1 MKTFGESE
9 RRCEATFL
17 NAGPFW
23 HAYTSGKNTPLL
35 FAEEADFAFVMNVIA
50 RAKLEYQDVVILA
63 FEVMNNHFH
72 FVLCAQEA
80 QVSPFWDSIR
90 KRLKRYYP
98 DIVYAD
104 LSYKRIDSL
113 NSLRNNIAYTHRNGY
128 VANPDHT
135 PFSYP
140 WGTGR
145 YYFLDAPAGVPYS
158 TVSDRE
164 SRAMFR
170 SRTPEMPDDWLVTH
184 FGTTRTESS
193 QPLGYISPA
202 SYCALRFGMAMFRD
216 AHHYYSAVSKN
227 VEAYSGLA
235 AEIDDGEFL
244 TDNEMFS
251 QISNILRNQYQGLS
265 LRNLSRAQKFDLAR
279 TLRYEFR
286 SSNDQIRR
294 LLALTKYDIDAI
306 FPLTAG
312 K

>member
-23 HAYTSGKNTPLL
+23 HAYTSGKDTPLL
-35 FAEEADFAFVMNVIA
+35 FAEEADFAFVMNVLA
-50 RAKLEYQDVVILA
+50 RSKLEYQDVVILA

-80 QVSPFWDSIR
+80 QVRPFWDSIR

-145 YYFLDAPAGVPYS
+145 YYFLDAPASLPISNMRVDDVRS
-158 TVSDRE
+158 
-164 SRAMFR
+164 MFR
-170 SRTPEMPDDWLVTH
+170 SRTPQMPDKWQITSC
-184 FGTTRTESS
+184 GINSTEPS
-193 QPLGYISPA
+193 QPLVYISPE
-202 SYCALRFGMAMFRD
+202 SFCAIRFGMAMFRD
-216 AHHYYSAVSKN
+216 AHNYYSSVCKN
-227 VEAYSGLA
+227 VEAYSGIA
-235 AEIDDGEFL
+235 AEVDDGEFL
-244 TDNEMFS
+244 TDTELFA
-251 QISNILRNQYQGLS
+251 QISSILRKQYQGMT
-265 LRNLSRAQKFDLAR
+265 LRNISKAQRLDLAR

-294 LLALTKYDIDAI
+294 LLGFTKYEVDCL
-306 FPLTAG
+306 FPLSAG

>member
-164 SRAMFR
+164 S
-170 SRTPEMPDDWLVTH
+170 
-184 FGTTRTESS
+184 
-193 QPLGYISPA
+193 
-202 SYCALRFGMAMFRD
+202 
-216 AHHYYSAVSKN
+216 
-227 VEAYSGLA
+227 
-235 AEIDDGEFL
+235 
-244 TDNEMFS
+244 
-251 QISNILRNQYQGLS
+251 
-265 LRNLSRAQKFDLAR
+265 
-279 TLRYEFR
+279 
-286 SSNDQIRR
+286 
-294 LLALTKYDIDAI
+294 
-306 FPLTAG
+306 
-312 K
+312 

>member
-1 MKTFGESE
+1 
-9 RRCEATFL
+9 
-17 NAGPFW
+17 
-23 HAYTSGKNTPLL
+23 
-35 FAEEADFAFVMNVIA
+35 
-50 RAKLEYQDVVILA
+50 
-63 FEVMNNHFH
+63 
-72 FVLCAQEA
+72 
-80 QVSPFWDSIR
+80 
-90 KRLKRYYP
+90 
-98 DIVYAD
+98 
-104 LSYKRIDSL
+104 
-113 NSLRNNIAYTHRNGY
+113 
-128 VANPDHT
+128 
-135 PFSYP
+135 
-140 WGTGR
+140 
-145 YYFLDAPAGVPYS
+145 
-158 TVSDRE
+158 
-164 SRAMFR
+164 
-170 SRTPEMPDDWLVTH
+170 MPDDWLVTH

-227 VEAYSGLA
+227 VEAYSRLA

-244 TDNEMFS
+244 TDTEMFS